1 MHRVVGGGGGW
12 SCSGVVVA
20 SHRFQF
26 AFFQIKS
33 IFLFS
38 YFSDKNGTSQL
49 SLFGHSWKKGTF
61 GTQWQSLI
69 NSPFVIMPLFSL
81 SCTQRH
87 CNCIWQM
94 IVLMGRCFVRP
105 CTPPVCIVNDFPMAF
120 HCIFHFY
127 NAKIHKIE
135 NKNKNF
141 IQ

>member
-49 SLFGHSWKKGTF
+49 SLFGHSWKKKGTF

-69 NSPFVIMPLFSL
+69 NSPSGTTSPRREGC
-81 SCTQRH
+81 CTRPRTALTTTGSTKSPFRTSSG
-87 CNCIWQM
+87 
-94 IVLMGRCFVRP
+94 VLVSFLLLIP
-105 CTPPVCIVNDFPMAF
+105 IVN
-120 HCIFHFY
+120 HR
-127 NAKIHKIE
+127 
-135 NKNKNF
+135 
-141 IQ
+141 